1 MNPSQSNLPSESD
14 HSPGINRGIV
24 RGNTGSRTA
33 SANRGLK
40 PATPG
45 LQGILS
51 LCAQWLFA
59 AILLTVVA
67 SAQQAGTFS
76 GYTSHL
82 WQAPDGLPEQTV
94 QAFAQTPDGYLW
106 IGTTGGLLRFD
117 GAHFTLFDRQNT
129 LELHEN
135 SVFCL
140 MVAKD
145 GTLWIGT
152 EGGGILTYT
161 GGSFHLWPG
170 LDGRSN
176 DFVRAIAQDP
186 DGAIWAGPDRG
197 LLRLSGDRFKQI
209 DGTASIP
216 PISVHSIYRDRAGH
230 EWVGG
235 WRLMRI
241 DGNSGKLYSL
251 GTEASQNQVKS
262 ILQTRDGTLWVGT
275 VAGLNR
281 MMPGQERFHPVAGIT
296 STVRV
301 LRQTQDG
308 VLWIG
313 TIGQGVFTFD
323 GGKLTQITAPSGLP
337 SNTVLNFFED
347 GEKNF
352 WIGTQTGMLR
362 LTRSRVSVVPLP
374 KANDSDFG
382 TIYQD
387 RDGSFWIGSTLLF
400 QMKDGVL
407 TQRVLPGMSGIHVR
421 NVFRDESG
429 VLWAGTDGDGIY
441 RIASGSTSRWTDRD
455 GLANNFIRAIAQDR
469 DKSMWVATDGGLSHL
484 VGEGIH
490 PRIVSYGE
498 KDGLAQSST
507 RSLLEDRHG
516 DLWIGTD
523 RGLSHMH
530 GGTFVQDVATA
541 ALAQMKV
548 WAIHEDPDGGL
559 WFGTRNNGLFR
570 LREGRI
576 THFTVNDGLASNA
589 IYGILEDARAHLW
602 MSGPNGISM
611 LNRREVDAQAEL
623 AARHFA
629 LTFFPISEMA
639 ANTEIYG
646 GTQPSGCITSRGD
659 VWFPSNGGSIHLL
672 PLQRSPL
679 PPPPLRFDSVLAD
692 GRPVALAEPIALQPA
707 TSRLEFVYA
716 PIRLSSQ
723 DGIRFRYM
731 LEGFD
736 RDWGPVTRSRTADY
750 TNLAPGSYR
759 FLVRAFEIGSPD
771 AVNEIAIPIVQR
783 PHFYRTWWFI
793 SACLLLITLLIL
805 AVYRYRVR
813 QVRVRFEAVIE
824 ERSRLAREM
833 HDTVIQGCTGVSAL
847 LEAAAMEAEES
858 GLLDFARVQLRGTID
873 EARDAIWNLRKPSDN
888 ASSLPKKLEG
898 MTRQVGAEFG
908 IPIAYSV
915 DGTPFPV
922 DHPLEHD
929 LLMVAREAVS
939 NAALHGRPSR
949 VEVVLAFGKREL
961 QLNVSDD
968 GSGFDRGAADSGN
981 GHHFGIQGMEERVRR
996 WGGKFHLASSPG
1008 HGAEIEVRVPR
1019 RN

>member
-1 MNPSQSNLPSESD
+1 
-14 HSPGINRGIV
+14 V
-24 RGNTGSRTA
+24 R
-33 SANRGLK
+33 
-40 PATPG
+40 
-45 LQGILS
+45 
-51 LCAQWLFA
+51 WLFVALLFSPVA
-59 AILLTVVA
+59 A
-67 SAQQAGTFS
+67 AQQPGS
-76 GYTSHL
+76 LNGYTRHL

-94 QAFAQTPDGYLW
+94 QSFAQTPDGYLW

-117 GAHFTLFDRQNT
+117 GARFTVFDRQNT
-129 LELHEN
+129 PELHEN

-140 MVAKD
+140 MVAQD

-152 EGGGILTYT
+152 EGGGILTYA

-170 LDGRSN
+170 LDRQSN
-176 DFVRAIAQDP
+176 DFVRVISQDP
-186 DGAIWAGPDRG
+186 DGAIWAGTDRG
-197 LLRLSGDRFKQI
+197 LLRLSGHRFEQI

-216 PISVHSIYRDRAGH
+216 PISVHSIYRDLAGH

-241 DGNSGKLYSL
+241 DGKIGRLYSL

-281 MMPGQERFHPVAGIT
+281 MMPGQDRFERVAGIT

-323 GGKLTQITAPSGLP
+323 SGKLSQITAPSALP

-362 LTRSRVSVVPLP
+362 LTRSRVSIVPLP

-387 RDGSFWIGSTLLF
+387 RDGSFWIGSTQLF
-400 QMKDGVL
+400 QMRDGAL
-407 TQRVLPGMSGIHVR
+407 TQQMLPGMSGIHVR
-421 NVFRDESG
+421 NVYRDLSG

-441 RIASGSTSRWTDRD
+441 RITAAGTTRWTDRD
-455 GLANNFIRAIAQDR
+455 GLTNNFIRAIAQDR
-469 DKSMWVATDGGLSHL
+469 DRSMWVATDGGLNHL
-484 VGEGIH
+484 VGEGAH
-490 PRIVSYGE
+490 PPIVNYRE
-498 KDGLAQSST
+498 KDGLAQLST
-507 RSLLEDRHG
+507 RSLLEDRRG

-523 RGLSHMH
+523 RGVSRLH
-530 GGTFVQDVATA
+530 GGAFMQDAATA

-548 WAIHEDPDGGL
+548 WAIHEDPDGGI

-570 LREGRI
+570 LRDERI
-576 THFTVNDGLASNA
+576 THFTATDGLASNA
-589 IYGILEDARAHLW
+589 IYGILEDGGGHLW

-611 LNRREVDAQAEL
+611 LNRHELDAQAEL
-623 AARHFA
+623 PARHFA

-639 ANTEIYG
+639 PNTEIYG
-646 GTQPSGCITSRGD
+646 GTQPSGAITSQGD
-659 VWFPSNGGSIHLL
+659 VWFPSNGGPIHIL
-672 PLQRSPL
+672 PLQRPTL
-679 PPPPLRFDSVLAD
+679 PPPPLHIDSVLAD
-692 GRPVALAEPIALQPA
+692 GRLASMTEPIALQPA
-707 TSRLEFVYA
+707 TSRLEFVFA
-716 PIRLSSQ
+716 PVRLSSQ

-736 RDWGPVTRSRTADY
+736 SDWGPVTRSRTADY
-750 TNLAPGSYR
+750 TNLPPGSYR
-759 FLVRAFEIGSPD
+759 FLVRAFELGSPGG
-771 AVNEIAIPIVQR
+771 VNEASIRIVQR

-793 SACLLLITLLIL
+793 SASLLLVTLLIL
-805 AVYRYRVR
+805 AFYRYRVR
-813 QVRVRFEAVIE
+813 QVRVRYEAVLE

-847 LEAAAMEAEES
+847 LEAAAMDGEES
-858 GLLDFARVQLRGTID
+858 GLLDLARVQLRGTID
-873 EARDAIWNLRKPSDN
+873 EARDAIWNLRKPQDN
-888 ASSLPKKLEG
+888 ASSLLEKLEG

-908 IPIAYSV
+908 IPIACSIA
-915 DGTPFPV
+915 GTPFSV

-939 NAALHGRPSR
+939 NAALHGRPSQ
-949 VEVVLAFGKREL
+949 VEVGLSYSKREL
-961 QLNVSDD
+961 QLNVCDD
-968 GSGFDRGAADSGN
+968 GSGFDLSAADSGSS
-981 GHHFGIQGMEERVRR
+981 HHFGIQGMEERVHR
-996 WGGKFHLASSPG
+996 WGGKIRLTSSPG
-1008 HGAEIEVRVPR
+1008 HGAQIEARIPR
-1019 RN
+1019 QR